1 MKNNGKT
8 GRLIFRTMLPALL
21 LILIVVMS
29 MLPFGCRSSVDGID
43 FLQGDFSLP
52 EIVNVQ
58 VVDSYSVT
66 LDFSKPVCVNLA
78 RISEKSESDLENS
91 SDVSSMLEDEGH
103 RVTFTMKNKSKI
115 GQKYLLDAELEDQS
129 GNTLTVQV
137 EFRGFND
144 RIPELVMSELRMK
157 KKSNKSGPEF
167 VEFYAITAG
176 NTSGL
181 ALMSGANGNENRY
194 EFPAMEVKA
203 GEYIVLHLRNDCEGS
218 VDETGA
224 NLSLATAPDCTR
236 TSRDIFAPRGDK
248 DKRFLGIG
256 SDVIYLQNVNSGKVY
271 DALLVI
277 DKKKNPEKM
286 PDSLLAAASLIEES
300 GLWLDADGKPSC
312 TLESAVDG
320 STIDKDAHSLNRRNV
335 RALKAD
341 SHPAKASMWYEVTKT
356 KEQTPGLPN

>member
-1 MKNNGKT
+1 MKKNKKA
-8 GRLIFRTMLPALL
+8 GRVIFGT
-21 LILIVVMS
+21 
-29 MLPFGCRSSVDGID
+29 MLPFGCRSSVEGID

-52 EIVNVQ
+52 EIVNVE
-58 VVDSYSVT
+58 VRDSYSVI
-66 LDFSKPVCVNLA
+66 LDFSKPVKVNAA
-78 RISEKSESDLENS
+78 RVCEKDPEGENAVG
-91 SDVSSMLEDEGH
+91 VSPALEDEGY
-103 RVTFTMKNKSKI
+103 RVNFVMEEKSRI

-181 ALMSGANGNENRY
+181 ALVSGANGNENRY
-194 EFPAMEVKA
+194 EFPPMEVKA
-203 GEYIVLHLRNDCEGS
+203 GEFIVLHLRNDCEGS

-286 PDSLLAAASLIEES
+286 PDSLLASASLIEES
-300 GLWLDADGKPSC
+300 GLWLDADGNPSC

>member
-1 MKNNGKT
+1 MKKNKKA
-8 GRLIFRTMLPALL
+8 GRIIFGTMLPALL

-29 MLPFGCRSSVDGID
+29 MLPFGCRSSVEGID

-52 EIVNVQ
+52 EIVNVE
-58 VVDSYSVT
+58 VRDSYSVI
-66 LDFSKPVCVNLA
+66 LDFSKPVKVNAA
-78 RISEKSESDLENS
+78 RVCEKDPEGENAVG
-91 SDVSSMLEDEGH
+91 VSPALEDEGY
-103 RVTFTMKNKSKI
+103 RVNFVMEEKSRI

-137 EFRGFND
+137 EFKGFND

-181 ALMSGANGNENRY
+181 VLMSGANGSENRY

-203 GEYIVLHLRNDCEGS
+203 GEFIVLHLRNDCEGS
-218 VDETGA
+218 VDETGT

-286 PDSLLAAASLIEES
+286 PDSLLASASLIEES
-300 GLWLDADGKPSC
+300 GLWLDADGNPSC